1 MDEDTYVQF
10 GEPWDRRVLEALRPR
25 SFLTVVH
32 CHGDRLM
39 FERLARLPGHAW
51 NWDDRLAG
59 PTLAAG
65 AAQVAG
71 AVCGGLDQWRTLH
84 EAVPDAATAEAE
96 EAVSQTGGRGLIVT
110 PGCVLMANTPDA
122 NVAAVVKALGGPL
135 KPIPGLKPD

>member
-1 MDEDTYVQF
+1 MDEATYERF

-32 CHGDRLM
+32 AHGDRLL
-39 FERLARLPGHAW
+39 FDRLASLPGHAW

-59 PTLAAG
+59 PRLAAG

-71 AVCGGLDQWRTLH
+71 AVCGGLDQWRTLP
-84 EAVPDAATAEAE
+84 EATPEAAMAEADD
-96 EAVSQTGGRGLIVT
+96 AVAQMSGRGLIVA
-110 PGCVLMANTPDA
+110 PGCVLMADTPDA

-135 KPIPGLKPD
+135 KPIPGLKPR